1 MTEMTDMAVPR
12 SAVALRQRLSRWLA
26 LQTFIGLGL
35 VCAAVYIVTAATLNN
50 RQDDTLDQKSAMVKH
65 LMQEGRVPLG
75 DPGLQH
81 QLNDFLA
88 GHEELALR
96 LIEPD
101 GQSLYASSSAQPMQ
115 PPFKKRTFEV
125 IASVG
130 ARGAAQA
137 ELTLGTRADEVLLQ
151 QLAMTLIAAAV
162 IGTAAVS
169 IGCFWLVRIG
179 LAPLRHLVEQTR
191 HLTAS
196 QLDKRLD
203 GSEQPREL
211 QPLIEQFNA
220 LLERLDHAYQR
231 MEGFNAD
238 VAHELN
244 TPLATLISSCEVALR
259 KSRSVEELREVLASN
274 LEDLHRIAGIVKDM
288 LFLSHAD
295 RGSSARRTEVPSLAS
310 LASDVVEFHEP
321 AMQEASLRAEVL
333 GDASGMFDAGLLR
346 RALSNLLGNATRY
359 ATPGSA
365 VLIQIDELPSG
376 AARLAVLNQGA
387 EIGRDH
393 LPRLF
398 DRFYRGDPA
407 RAHADMNH
415 GLGLSIVA
423 AIAQMHGGEPFAE
436 SKDGIT
442 RIGIELPAE

>member
-1 MTEMTDMAVPR
+1 MTVQR
-12 SAVALRQRLSRWLA
+12 SAVALRQRLSQWLA

-35 VCAAVYIVTAATLNN
+35 VCAAVYIVTAATLGN

-65 LMQEGRVPLG
+65 LLQEGRVPLG

-96 LIEPD
+96 LLEPD
-101 GQSLYASSSAQPMQ
+101 GQSLYASSSAHPMQ

-125 IASVG
+125 IAPVG
-130 ARGAAQA
+130 ARGTAQA
-137 ELTLGTRADEVLLQ
+137 ELTLGTRADEVLLR
-151 QLAMTLIAAAV
+151 QLALTLVAAAV

-169 IGCFWLVRIG
+169 IGCFWLVRLG
-179 LAPLRHLVEQTR
+179 LAPLRYLVDQTR
-191 HLTAS
+191 QVTAS

-220 LLERLDHAYQR
+220 LLERLDHAYHR

-259 KSRSVEELREVLASN
+259 KSRSADELRDVLASN
-274 LEDLHRIAGIVKDM
+274 LEDLHRIASIVKDM
-288 LFLSHAD
+288 LFLSQAD
-295 RGSSARRTEVPSLAS
+295 RGSSARRVHVPSLAT
-310 LASDVVEFHEP
+310 LAGDVVEFHEP
-321 AMQEASLRAEVL
+321 AMQEVSLHAEVI

-365 VLIQIDELPSG
+365 VLVQIERTPSG
-376 AARLAVLNQGA
+376 TVRVAVLNQGFA
-387 EIGRDH
+387 ISDEH
-393 LPRLF
+393 LPRVF
-398 DRFYRGDPA
+398 DRFYRADPA

-423 AIAQMHGGEPFAE
+423 AIAQMHGGEPFAN
-436 SKDGIT
+436 SADGVT
-442 RIGIELPAE
+442 RVGMELPSQ

>member
-1 MTEMTDMAVPR
+1 MTVQR
-12 SAVALRQRLSRWLA
+12 SALALRQRLSRWLA

-35 VCAAVYIVTAATLNN
+35 VCTAVYIVTAATLSN
-50 RQDDTLDQKSAMVKH
+50 RQDDTLNQKSAMVKH
-65 LMQEGRVPLG
+65 LLQEGRMPVG
-75 DPGLQH
+75 DPRLKH

-96 LIEPD
+96 LLEKT
-101 GQSLYASSSAQPMQ
+101 GHSLYASSSSQPML
-115 PPFKKRTFEV
+115 PPFKKRHFEV
-125 IASVG
+125 VVPDDP
-130 ARGAAQA
+130 RGVAQA
-137 ELTLGTRADEVLLQ
+137 ELTLSTRADEVLLR
-151 QLAMTLIAAAV
+151 QLGITLLAAAI

-169 IGCFWLVRIG
+169 IGCIWLVRLG

-220 LLERLDHAYQR
+220 LLERLNHAYHR

-259 KSRSVEELREVLASN
+259 KSRSADDLREVLASN
-274 LEDLHRIAGIVKDM
+274 LEDLHRIAVIVKDM

-295 RGSSARRTEVPSLAS
+295 QGSSARRSEVQSLAS
-310 LASDVVEFHEP
+310 LANDVVEFHEP
-321 AMQEASLRAEVL
+321 AMQEASLRAEVI

-359 ATPGSA
+359 ATAGSK
-365 VLIQIDELPSG
+365 VLVNIEQVPSG
-376 AARLAVLNQGA
+376 AVRLVVLNRGPTI
-387 EIGRDH
+387 EPDH
-393 LPRLF
+393 LPRVF

-407 RAHADMNH
+407 RAHGDMNH

-436 SKDGIT
+436 SEAGVT
-442 RIGIELPAE
+442 RIGIEIPVR

>member
-1 MTEMTDMAVPR
+1 MTVQR
-12 SAVALRQRLSRWLA
+12 SAVALRRRLSQWLA
-26 LQTFIGLGL
+26 LQTFFGLGL
-35 VCAAVYIVTAATLNN
+35 VCAAVYVVTAATLNH

-65 LMQEGRVPLG
+65 LLQEGRVPLG
-75 DPGLQH
+75 DSGVQH

-96 LIEPD
+96 LLEPD

-115 PPFKKRTFEV
+115 KPFKKRTFEV
-125 IASVG
+125 IAPVG

-137 ELTLGTRADEVLLQ
+137 ELTLGTRADEVLLR
-151 QLAMTLIAAAV
+151 QLAMTLIAASV

-169 IGCFWLVRIG
+169 IGCFWLVRLG
-179 LAPLRHLVEQTR
+179 LAPLRHLVDQTR
-191 HLTAS
+191 QVTAS

-211 QPLIEQFNA
+211 QPLVEQFNA
-220 LLERLDHAYQR
+220 LLERLDHAYHR

-259 KSRSVEELREVLASN
+259 KSRSVDELRDVLASN

-288 LFLSHAD
+288 LFLSQAD
-295 RGSSARRTEVPSLAS
+295 RGSSARRVDVPSLAT

-321 AMQEASLRAEVL
+321 VMQEASLRAEVL
-333 GDASGMFDAGLLR
+333 GDASGLYDAGLLR

-359 ATPGSA
+359 ATPGSV
-365 VLIQIDELPSG
+365 VLVQIEETQG
-376 AARLAVLNQGA
+376 GMVTITVLNQGPAIAA
-387 EIGRDH
+387 ED
-393 LPRLF
+393 LPRVF
-398 DRFYRGDPA
+398 DRFYRADPA

-423 AIAQMHGGEPFAE
+423 AIAQMHGGEPFA
-436 SKDGIT
+436 SSAGGLT
-442 RIGIELPAE
+442 RIGLALPSK